1 MLNYKRP
8 LQIISFIERWHL
20 PEKGKESI
28 LDDIWLDF
36 IWVQDLEILIWACRV
51 QINVLL
57 IVFNFFFFLPLK
69 KFSIGLFSG
78 TFKHFQY
85 SLFFLKK
92 KKEWKLFLRPSYSE
106 LKMIK
111 SGQSMFVVSFS
122 IATKNKSFRR
132 TFFLLTFSL
141 FPEAKAGKA
150 IYNSIF
156 AKSTTPNI
164 YVRHF
169 NGRVLWG

>member
-36 IWVQDLEILIWACRV
+36 IWVQDLEILIWACWV

-57 IVFNFFFFLPLK
+57 IVFNFFFFAFK
-69 KFSIGLFSG
+69 KILNWVIFRDIQALSVQS
-78 TFKHFQY
+78 
-85 SLFFLKK
+85 FFLKK